1 MSQQNDLS
9 NATDGAL
16 LEAQFDRRIAGHGR
30 MVGSLILL
38 VTIVGI
44 PLIPFWLL
52 FSLWYYPEYLRRISA
67 RLTSHTLEVQKGV
80 FFRSEATIPLNRIT
94 DLRLHDGPVMRYYN
108 LRGLKVETAGMSGD
122 TGSEGDLVGVVD
134 ASEFRDAVLS
144 QRQKVLGREE
154 AAGSATASEGISE
167 TLVEIRDILA
177 RIEEQGSKRKV
188 ACYKSASIDCGIPS
202 LSVGRVTQPYHPHLQ
217 SASTPRTTT
226 SATLTAV

>member
-9 NATDGAL
+9 NATDGAP
-16 LEAQFDRRIAGHGR
+16 LEAQFDQRIAAHGR

-38 VTIVGI
+38 VTVVGI

-94 DLRLHDGPVMRYYN
+94 DLRLHDGPIMRYYN

-122 TGSEGDLVGVVD
+122 TGSEGDLVGVID

-144 QRQKVLGREE
+144 RRQRVLGLEE
-154 AAGSATASEGISE
+154 TAGSAPASEGISE

-177 RIEEQGSKRKV
+177 RIEEQGRE
-188 ACYKSASIDCGIPS
+188 
-202 LSVGRVTQPYHPHLQ
+202 
-217 SASTPRTTT
+217 
-226 SATLTAV
+226 